1 MKCTFLIIII
11 LLITSCSKP
20 IHIQQIISL
29 EERVS
34 YVAVQNPR
42 DTVPQL
48 HDAQLEKAG
57 VLKNGRFV
65 PGSILQFKNNSFI
78 EAKDL
83 PPLRFTIQERS
94 GTLKVFCNRSADTL
108 KVGVGLPPPTLGW
121 ADVVP
126 GGYKELV
133 VYNTG
138 YIMNGTNYSVEVYE
152 LR

>member
-1 MKCTFLIIII
+1 MKYTFIVIIM
-11 LLITSCSKP
+11 LLITSCAKSVRLE
-20 IHIQQIISL
+20 QVISVQ
-29 EERVS
+29 ERVS
-34 YVAVQNPR
+34 YAGVENLR

-48 HDAQLEKAG
+48 YDAQLEKAG

-65 PGSILQFKNNSFI
+65 PGSVSEFKSNSFI
-78 EAKDL
+78 EAKGL

-94 GTLKVFCNRSADTL
+94 GTLKVFCNRSADTI
-108 KVGVGLPPPTLGW
+108 KVGVGLPPPTFGW

-138 YIMNGTNYSVEVYE
+138 YIINGTNYSVVVYE
-152 LR
+152 VK